1 MKSFEF
7 RIYTRQ
13 THSAAQ
19 EHTATATARATDT
32 ARHQKKIPLVAASKQ
47 QSLRINFRN
56 MFDNIKNAKQGCSS
70 CRGTF

>member
-7 RIYTRQ
+7 RVYTRQ
-13 THSAAQ
+13 MHSAAQ
-19 EHTATATARATDT
+19 EPTAT
-32 ARHQKKIPLVAASKQ
+32 ARHQKKIPQAPASKQ

>member
-19 EHTATATARATDT
+19 EPTARARARATAT
-32 ARHQKKIPLVAASKQ
+32 ARHQKKIPQVAATK

>member
-7 RIYTRQ
+7 RVYTRQ
-13 THSAAQ
+13 MHSAAQ
-19 EHTATATARATDT
+19 EPTATARAR
-32 ARHQKKIPLVAASKQ
+32 ARHQKKIPQAPTSKQ